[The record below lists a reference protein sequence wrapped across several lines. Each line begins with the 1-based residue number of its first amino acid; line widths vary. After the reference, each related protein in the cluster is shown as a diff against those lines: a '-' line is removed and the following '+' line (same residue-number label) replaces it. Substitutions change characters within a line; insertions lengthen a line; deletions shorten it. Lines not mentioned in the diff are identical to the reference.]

1 MKLFRPSW
9 VQMSSEET
17 GRNLV
22 DCNSKMGEKVQ
33 EKENGKKLKKS
44 LGGKIR
50 RQKDSKSL

>member
-1 MKLFRPSW
+1 
-9 VQMSSEET
+9 MSSEET